1 MVLLLAIALALFV
14 PSPWDLVV
22 LACGVVLEV
31 GEIVWGLRLARRWRA
46 RTGAEAM
53 IGMRAEVAT
62 PCRPTGTVRV
72 NGELWEAECALGADV
87 GAMVTVQR
95 FEGLTLVVAPAP
107 PRVEKP

>member
-1 MVLLLAIALALFV
+1 MILLLAIALALFV

-62 PCRPTGTVRV
+62 PCHPKGSVRL

-87 GAMVTVQR
+87 GATVTVQR
-95 FEGLTLVVAPAP
+95 FDGLILVVAPAP
-107 PRVEKP
+107 PQLEQP